1 MSIFYLL
8 KNMCAF
14 PHCINHS
21 LIVGLEING
30 KSRQH

>member
-1 MSIFYLL
+1 LL

-14 PHCINHS
+14 PHCIKYS